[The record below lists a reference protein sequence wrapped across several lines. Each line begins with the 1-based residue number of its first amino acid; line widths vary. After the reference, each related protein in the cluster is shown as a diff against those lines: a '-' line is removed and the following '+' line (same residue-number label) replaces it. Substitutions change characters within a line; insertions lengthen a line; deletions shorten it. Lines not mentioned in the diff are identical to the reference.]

1 MPRKN
6 LADHVVEVLSE
17 GEFLEASR
25 IRDRLHDRMRG
36 GTPSIR
42 ELTSHLGRNKMVVS
56 VYAPAGRTQIK
67 KYALKKSP
75 EKKLVKIL
83 REGGRR

>member
-6 LADHVVEVLSE
+6 LADRVAEVLND

-25 IRDRLHDRMRG
+25 IRDRLHQVMKG

-42 ELTSHLGRNKMVVS
+42 ELTSHLGRNPCVVS
-56 VYAPAGRTQIK
+56 VRAPAGKTQIK
-67 KYALKKSP
+67 KYARKKIIKNF
-75 EKKLVKIL
+75 E
-83 REGGRR
+83 RG